1 MSTKFIA
8 APEVENVARAI
19 ISEHHPHLRN
29 VRVEYLFSVKDI
41 KSKGKEVWGT
51 MRKVSSL
58 AAFLAGET
66 DEDGPGAFFCMVIS
80 LPVWKALDA
89 ARREALVDHELSHAW
104 IEEKEDGS
112 VSLQLLHHDL
122 EEFMGVVLRRGLWR
136 NEVEQFADVVAQA
149 AQRSLYDSD
158 VEVTFANRDQTLVA

>member
-1 MSTKFIA
+1 MPAKFVP
-8 APEVENVARAI
+8 APEVETVARTI
-19 ISEHHPHLRN
+19 IREHHPHLQNARLD
-29 VRVEYLFSVKDI
+29 YLFSVKEI
-41 KSKGKEVWGT
+41 HSKGKEVWGT

-66 DEDGPGAFFCMVIS
+66 DGDGPGAFFCMVIS
-80 LPVWKALDA
+80 QPVWRALDQ

-112 VSLQLLHHDL
+112 LSLQLLHHDL

-149 AQRSLYDSD
+149 QQRSLYETENDSPA
-158 VEVTFANRDQTLVA
+158 VSAVKTLVA

>member
-1 MSTKFIA
+1 MTAKFIP
-8 APEVENVARAI
+8 APEVEAVARAI
-19 ISEHHPHLRN
+19 IREHHPHLQNARL
-29 VRVEYLFSVKDI
+29 ECLFSIKDM

-66 DEDGPGAFFCMVIS
+66 DGDGPGAFFCMVIS
-80 LPVWKALDA
+80 QPVWRALDQT
-89 ARREALVDHELSHAW
+89 RREALVDHELSHAW

-112 VSLQLLHHDL
+112 LSLQLLHHDL

-149 AQRSLYDSD
+149 QQRSLYETEGDGARIS
-158 VEVTFANRDQTLVA
+158 EAKILVA

>member
-1 MSTKFIA
+1 MSAKFIA
-8 APEVENVARAI
+8 APEVESMARTI

-29 VRVEYLFSVKDI
+29 ARVEYLFSVKDI
-41 KSKGKEVWGT
+41 KSKGKEVWGA

-89 ARREALVDHELSHAW
+89 AQREALVDHELSHAW
-104 IEEKEDGS
+104 IEEKEDGTL
-112 VSLQLLHHDL
+112 SLQLLHHDL

-149 AQRSLYDSD
+149 AQRSLYEPEIETSI
-158 VEVTFANRDQTLVA
+158 VREVQSLVA